1 MKILATG
8 HKGHLWVGF
17 LILEHLLPALHG
29 IEDRSF
35 NALVVPARFLVFR
48 SVAFLPFGQRCD
60 CEASY
65 SDQITLLPSR
75 AGLCRGQNRASKRVS
90 QKRLQTRNRCV
101 W

>member
-8 HKGHLWVGF
+8 HEGHLWVGF

-48 SVAFLPFGQRCD
+48 SVAFLPFWAKD
-60 CEASY
+60 VIAKPLI
-65 SDQITLLPSR
+65 QIR
-75 AGLCRGQNRASKRVS
+75 
-90 QKRLQTRNRCV
+90 
-101 W
+101 